1 MTTVRTLV
9 VPRPGVLETEETSGA
24 GPRDMVYEGVVTA
37 TPRGDLMQIGQVA
50 ERTGLSLRTIR
61 FYEENGL
68 VVPTARS
75 EGGFRLYSE
84 ADVARLEVVKRM
96 KPLGFSLEEMQELL
110 ALLHDLEH
118 ATTGRAELLH
128 RLRMFHE
135 AAVARVTALR
145 DQLAV
150 AEGFA
155 DDLAGHLRTQR

>member
-1 MTTVRTLV
+1 MPASAGSVVR
-9 VPRPGVLETEETSGA
+9 RRSGGA
-24 GPRDMVYEGVVTA
+24 GSAGMLYEEGVTA

-84 ADVARLEVVKRM
+84 ADVARLDVVKRM
-96 KPLGFSLEEMQELL
+96 KPLGFTLEEMQELL

-118 ATTGRAELLH
+118 ASAGRSELLD

-135 AAVARVTALR
+135 AATARVTALR

-155 DDLAGHLRTQR
+155 GDLAVQLRVRR

>member
-1 MTTVRTLV
+1 M
-9 VPRPGVLETEETSGA
+9 PYE
-24 GPRDMVYEGVVTA
+24 EGVTD
-37 TPRGDLMQIGQVA
+37 TPRGGLMQIGQVA

-75 EGGFRLYSE
+75 EGGFRLYSDD
-84 ADVARLEVVKRM
+84 DVARLEVVKRM

-110 ALLHDLEH
+110 GLLHDLEH
-118 ATTGRAELLH
+118 ATAGRSGLLD

-135 AAVARVTALR
+135 AAAARVTALR

-155 DDLAGHLRTQR
+155 GDLAERLDTQR